1 MKRQKEG
8 VGGRE
13 RTRAE
18 QKNEGGKSPRRKR
31 WTNGEERRKECTRP
45 EKDEDDEGGRAAGRG
60 WWVGGG
66 RGRDASYSAQHPR
79 WRWQR
84 LPSSLK
90 SIIKKYIR
98 GHLRFSSAS

>member
-60 WWVGGG
+60 WVGGWVGGG
-66 RGRDASYSAQHPR
+66 GETLLTPPSIQDGVGSGSPR
-79 WRWQR
+79 
-84 LPSSLK
+84 
-90 SIIKKYIR
+90 
-98 GHLRFSSAS
+98 H

>member
-45 EKDEDDEGGRAAGRG
+45 EKDEDDEGGRAAGRR
-60 WWVGGG
+60 WVGGWG
-66 RGRDASYSAQHPR
+66 EGERRFLLRPASKMALAAAP
-79 WRWQR
+79 
-84 LPSSLK
+84 LV
-90 SIIKKYIR
+90 IKINN
-98 GHLRFSSAS
+98 

>member
-60 WWVGGG
+60 WVGGWG
-66 RGRDASYSAQHPR
+66 EGGETLLTPPSIQDGVGSGSPR
-79 WRWQR
+79 
-84 LPSSLK
+84 
-90 SIIKKYIR
+90 
-98 GHLRFSSAS
+98 H

>member
-45 EKDEDDEGGRAAGRG
+45 EKDEDDEGGRAAGRVVG
-60 WWVGGG
+60 GWVGGWG
-66 RGRDASYSAQHPR
+66 EGERRFLLRPASKMALAAAP
-79 WRWQR
+79 
-84 LPSSLK
+84 LV
-90 SIIKKYIR
+90 IKINN
-98 GHLRFSSAS
+98 